1 MPRSTMTPQEVARA
15 KEIYDIAQN
24 KGIGERKV
32 YLSTLTE
39 IEKGYYK
46 KEVNKANQKNFLKNP
61 ENKARYNM
69 DRRDNIKRLRQEQ
82 PEKMKEQNIKDVKAF
97 RQREKEIKQDIQA
110 KLKIDLE
117 AKAKETLLNAIKA
130 RKARAEL
137 KEKKEDKNI
146 VGDILNDIIN
156 TIPKK
161 AQQKK
166 NKEAVKKHRAKKAV
180 GEPVR
185 KYNKKNK
192 A

>member
-1 MPRSTMTPQEVARA
+1 MTPQEVARA

-24 KGIGERKV
+24 KGIGERKA
-32 YLSTLTE
+32 YLNTLTE
-39 IEKGYYK
+39 IEKGYYR

-69 DRRDNIKRLRQEQ
+69 ERRDNIERLRKEKPEQ
-82 PEKMKEQNIKDVKAF
+82 MKEQNLKDVKAF
-97 RQREKEIKQDIQA
+97 RKREKEIKQDIQA

-137 KEKKEDKNI
+137 NEKRDKNDV
-146 VGDILNDIIN
+146 VGDILNDIID

-161 AQQKK
+161 VILKK
-166 NKEAVKKHRAKKAV
+166 NREAVAKHRAKKAV

>member
-15 KEIYDIAQN
+15 KEIYDIAQS
-24 KGIGERKV
+24 KGIGERKA

-69 DRRDNIKRLRQEQ
+69 ERRDNIKRLRQEK
-82 PEKMKEQNIKDVKAF
+82 PEQMKEQNIKDVKAF

-110 KLKIDLE
+110 KLKIDN
-117 AKAKETLLNAIKA
+117 AKQILTNAIKA

-146 VGDILNDIIN
+146 VGDILNDIID

-166 NKEAVKKHRAKKAV
+166 NKEAVKKHRAKKAQ
-180 GEPVR
+180 GEPVK
-185 KYNKKNK
+185 KYNKKNNT
-192 A
+192 